1 MEPGRADHSACDVA
15 MEPRDYGS
23 LPTATVEPITNGS
36 RLRRRRAVALV
47 AAFLAVAA
55 AARSRTRATAT
66 ALDEMGDVCLVHVA
80 VGDTFEEV
88 STYTLPSKLAY
99 AEKYGYRVMHYA
111 ATPTCCNDI
120 DSYACTLSTVQYKY
134 CALRDALTTGGAQSA
149 SGSSGP
155 CKWVFMTDGDAL
167 FAPDAPPLDTL
178 VPDPDSVAI
187 LSAGTE
193 IYTPSITT
201 QTLEAGLFNSG
212 AMIWRNTD
220 RALAAIDAVLHFD
233 DATYVGEMG
242 CADAAMDGV
251 GDQWALCGAGA
262 ANPAIFDGFAA
273 WMHPTFMQRT
283 VQFADGELAEDQLI
297 DWPPLTGDGFVVN
310 CCGDDPLGCVK
321 FLREYYTDA
330 P

>member
-1 MEPGRADHSACDVA
+1 MEQQGS
-15 MEPRDYGS
+15 YGS
-23 LPTATVEPITNGS
+23 LLPTYPDETLPTATLDAGRPG
-36 RLRRRRAVALV
+36 RARRAVALV
-47 AAFLAVAA
+47 AAFVAVAA
-55 AARSRTRATAT
+55 AARSRTRAAAT
-66 ALDEMGDVCLVHVA
+66 ALGASIGDVCLVHVA
-80 VGDTFEEV
+80 AGDTFEEV

-99 AEKYGYRVMHYA
+99 AEKYGYRVLHYA
-111 ATPTCCNDI
+111 ATPTCCDSI

-134 CALRDALTTGGAQSA
+134 CALRDALTTGGSQSA
-149 SGSSGP
+149 SGSRGT

-167 FAPDAPPLDTL
+167 FAPDAPSLDTL

-201 QTLEAGLFNSG
+201 QTLESGLFNSG
-212 AMIWRNTD
+212 AMLWRNTD

-233 DATYVGEMG
+233 DDSYVGAMG

-283 VQFADGELAEDQLI
+283 VQFADGQLAEDQLI

>member
-1 MEPGRADHSACDVA
+1 
-15 MEPRDYGS
+15 MEPRNYGS
-23 LPTATVEPITNGS
+23 LPTATVEEPIARTHG
-36 RLRRRRAVALV
+36 RRRRALALV
-47 AAFLAVAA
+47 AAFVAVAA
-55 AARSRTRATAT
+55 AARSRTRATTT
-66 ALDEMGDVCLVHVA
+66 AFSEAAGDVCLAHVA
-80 VGDTFEEV
+80 AGDTFLEV
-88 STYTLPSKLAY
+88 SKYTLPSKVAY
-99 AEKYGYRVMHYA
+99 AEKYGYRVLHYA

-120 DSYACTLSTVQYKY
+120 DSYACTLANVQYKY
-134 CALRDALTTGGAQSA
+134 CALRDALTTGGQQSA
-149 SGSSGP
+149 SGSSGT

-167 FAPDAPPLDTL
+167 FTPDAPSLDTL
-178 VPDPDSVAI
+178 VPDPASVAI

-193 IYTPSITT
+193 IYTPAITT
-201 QTLEAGLFNSG
+201 QTLESGLFNSG
-212 AMIWRNTD
+212 AMLWRNTD

-262 ANPAIFDGFAA
+262 ADPSIFDGFAA

-283 VQFADGELAEDQLI
+283 VQFADGQLAEDQLI

-321 FLREYYTDA
+321 FLRSYYTDA
-330 P
+330 